1 MPAQTEEVVLPSHS
15 LYLQHFRPHRRYRR
29 LHFSFRC
36 LICPHSVCIPLRR
49 RQSLPVQLPVQR
61 LRHLLHPHIRSRHH
75 VPRQPSSQ
83 ILPQL
88 FRSHSSFFCSF
99 AAVAFSFF
107 SCFCSFFHRV
117 VRHQPLLS
125 SLLFPR
131 HHCRFLDP
139 LILRQPRLNLS
150 QLDPIPP
157 HLHLII
163 IPP

>member
-36 LICPHSVCIPLRR
+36 LICPHSVRIPLRR

-61 LRHLLHPHIRSRHH
+61 LRHRLHPHIRSRHH
-75 VPRQPSSQ
+75 VPRQPSPQ

-88 FRSHSSFFCSF
+88 FRSHS
-99 AAVAFSFF
+99 SFF

-150 QLDPIPP
+150 QLDP
-157 HLHLII
+157 
-163 IPP
+163 